1 MDLIFRLIQPIMLGY
16 LLDYFKPNQTTTTKT
31 DALWYAGAVVALN
44 TISALFINQYIMDA
58 FHYGMKVR
66 AAVCALIYRKALR
79 LSKTALGDTASGKI
93 VNLLSNDVSR
103 FDIVS
108 IFIHH
113 MWVAPTSSIIIMY
126 FLWAEAG
133 YAGILGIIAVFC
145 VVPLQAYTGKL
156 AALYRKQTA
165 LKTDERVRMMDEVIS
180 GVQVIKL
187 YAWEKPFEK
196 LIELARKAE
205 LKVVI
210 KSSYVRALFMTFNL
224 FTTRAALFCTLLTM
238 ALTDQEITARK
249 AFVFMSYFNIM
260 SQTMSSMFVRGI
272 SEIAELF
279 VSIKRLQGFMNSE
292 EFQGIVNTQNNNDIK
307 FSNTKQPVILRDLT
321 AKWNLAS
328 SDTALN
334 NVNLKVNKGSLV
346 GIIGPVGS
354 GKSSLLQAI
363 LGELELTSGTID
375 VNGTISYASQE
386 PWVFAA
392 TIRQNILFGSSYDK
406 LRYNDVVRACAL
418 EKDFTQ
424 FPNGD
429 LTMVG
434 DRGASLSGGQKA
446 RINLARAVYR
456 ETDIYL
462 FDDPLSAVDIHVSKH
477 LYDECIN
484 GYLVGKTRILVTHQV
499 HHLKEADHIII
510 FNNGIIEKEG
520 TFQDLSESDNLYAK
534 LLTAEPEPTEEER
547 LKQVESAVISRKL
560 SLRSRNSSLSSA
572 VSEISLTEAII
583 KEHMEEN
590 EQEEEEEIKL
600 KDIQEDSSKGKIH
613 GSLFW
618 KYLTSGG
625 NIFFVIFV
633 SFLYIT
639 TQVIASGVDYFVRY
653 WVDLEEARN
662 LTFEFNTTEEIKI
675 EPTSPLS
682 TDTCLYIYAGGLV
695 LLFSIALLRSML
707 FYKLAMFCSQKLHDI
722 MFSSVIDATMRF
734 FDTNPSGR
742 ILNRFSKDIG
752 AVDEL
757 LPKVILDSGQILLL
771 MVGSLLLV
779 AIVNSYTLILVA
791 IIGVLFLSIRN
802 VYLKTSK
809 NIKRLEGIM
818 RSPAFTH
825 LNATLQ
831 GLTTI
836 RSFGAQDIL
845 RDEFDKHQDSHT
857 SAWFMYI
864 SASSA
869 FGFYLDVLCCVFVAV
884 VTFSFLTFGECKYY

>member
-363 LGELELTSGTID
+363 LG
-375 VNGTISYASQE
+375 
-386 PWVFAA
+386 
-392 TIRQNILFGSSYDK
+392 K
-406 LRYNDVVRACAL
+406 
-418 EKDFTQ
+418 
-424 FPNGD
+424 
-429 LTMVG
+429 
-434 DRGASLSGGQKA
+434 
-446 RINLARAVYR
+446 
-456 ETDIYL
+456 
-462 FDDPLSAVDIHVSKH
+462 
-477 LYDECIN
+477 
-484 GYLVGKTRILVTHQV
+484 
-499 HHLKEADHIII
+499 
-510 FNNGIIEKEG
+510 
-520 TFQDLSESDNLYAK
+520 
-534 LLTAEPEPTEEER
+534 
-547 LKQVESAVISRKL
+547 
-560 SLRSRNSSLSSA
+560 
-572 VSEISLTEAII
+572 
-583 KEHMEEN
+583 
-590 EQEEEEEIKL
+590 
-600 KDIQEDSSKGKIH
+600 
-613 GSLFW
+613 
-618 KYLTSGG
+618 
-625 NIFFVIFV
+625 
-633 SFLYIT
+633 
-639 TQVIASGVDYFVRY
+639 
-653 WVDLEEARN
+653 
-662 LTFEFNTTEEIKI
+662 
-675 EPTSPLS
+675 
-682 TDTCLYIYAGGLV
+682 
-695 LLFSIALLRSML
+695 
-707 FYKLAMFCSQKLHDI
+707 
-722 MFSSVIDATMRF
+722 
-734 FDTNPSGR
+734 
-742 ILNRFSKDIG
+742 
-752 AVDEL
+752 
-757 LPKVILDSGQILLL
+757 
-771 MVGSLLLV
+771 
-779 AIVNSYTLILVA
+779 
-791 IIGVLFLSIRN
+791 
-802 VYLKTSK
+802 
-809 NIKRLEGIM
+809 
-818 RSPAFTH
+818 
-825 LNATLQ
+825 
-831 GLTTI
+831 
-836 RSFGAQDIL
+836 
-845 RDEFDKHQDSHT
+845 
-857 SAWFMYI
+857 
-864 SASSA
+864 
-869 FGFYLDVLCCVFVAV
+869 
-884 VTFSFLTFGECKYY
+884 